1 VSRLRRRAAR
11 CARSSWIAVSIRRGT
26 EKNISL
32 CVPGKAETE
41 DVLKKLVAGTYS
53 FA

>member
-1 VSRLRRRAAR
+1 MGL
-11 CARSSWIAVSIRRGT
+11 AVPT

-41 DVLKKLVAGTYS
+41 DVLEKLVAGTYS

>member
-1 VSRLRRRAAR
+1 MRLTYEESAA
-11 CARSSWIAVSIRRGT
+11 IANGT

-41 DVLKKLVAGTYS
+41 DVLKKLVAGTYC

>member
-1 VSRLRRRAAR
+1 MRAFFVDR
-11 CARSSWIAVSIRRGT
+11 
-26 EKNISL
+26 SL

-41 DVLKKLVAGTYS
+41 DVLKKLVTGTYS